1 MGETGGDCE
10 GRKNGGVGGGIIGLL
25 PGMSDPDS
33 KLHDLWEEDTTKLK
47 HDTYKVPWPVLYA
60 YASLF

>member
-1 MGETGGDCE
+1 M
-10 GRKNGGVGGGIIGLL
+10 RQVAIVRAAKMAAWVVVSLL
-25 PGMSDPDS
+25 PGMTDPDS